1 MIGAHQGLPARDVV
15 SVLRRVLMREAE
27 SGAVL
32 GPQERDVAGVFRQII
47 VCVPPDKVGTFR
59 EENVRMGVNCSAA
72 RTSSELAAVGQAVQ
86 TQQAFITDDW
96 ADFYPTDDEFAAMA
110 PATS

>member
-1 MIGAHQGLPARDVV
+1 MIGAPQGLPARDVV

-32 GPQERDVAGVFRQII
+32 GPQERDAAGVFRQII

-59 EENVRMGVNCSAA
+59 EENVHMGV
-72 RTSSELAAVGQAVQ
+72 LIAVLRAQAVSWQ
-86 TQQAFITDDW
+86 L
-96 ADFYPTDDEFAAMA
+96 
-110 PATS
+110 